1 MNHKERT
8 QTLEFIRPK
17 AIFVLR
23 GDELEWLDKHQ
34 SKPTDAEIEAGW
46 VACQAAQAAEAEA
59 KATAKAA
66 AQAKLAAL
74 GLTVEDLTALGL

>member
-34 SKPTDAEIEAGW
+34 SEPTEAEIEAGW
-46 VACQAAQAAEAEA
+46 LAYQKDQEDKAEA
-59 KATAKAA
+59 KATAKAELLERLGITA
-66 AQAKLAAL
+66 DEAKLLLA
-74 GLTVEDLTALGL
+74 

>member
-34 SKPTDAEIEAGW
+34 SEPTEAEIEAGW
-46 VACQAAQAAEAEA
+46 TAYQATQQAEAEA
-59 KATAKAA
+59 KATAKAELLERLGITA
-66 AQAKLAAL
+66 DEAKLLLA
-74 GLTVEDLTALGL
+74 